1 MFIGHRL
8 PIENDYLRMYA
19 SAFSATVL
27 PYHNPTCTSLFTT
40 KKTGST
46 NNVGLY
52 TKTSGGA
59 VILLKNESQIAAFI
73 DVNTTVMVM
82 ARVNID

>member
-1 MFIGHRL
+1 MPQILAQLFY
-8 PIENDYLRMYA
+8 PIITQN
-19 SAFSATVL
+19 VL
-27 PYHNPTCTSLFTT
+27 HCSQQ
-40 KKTGST
+40 KKTRGT

-59 VILLKNESQIAAFI
+59 VILHKNESQIVAFI

-82 ARVNID
+82 ARVNIDE

>member
-1 MFIGHRL
+1 
-8 PIENDYLRMYA
+8 MY
-19 SAFSATVL
+19 SIV
-27 PYHNPTCTSLFTT
+27 HNN
-40 KKTGST
+40 KKTRGT

-59 VILLKNESQIAAFI
+59 VILHKNESQIVAFI

-82 ARVNID
+82 ARVNIDE